1 GKTPYGGRRRAAGPP
16 GRKCRHGNELGR
28 RQRVSMAL
36 AGTPLGAHY
45 MWHRARDLRA
55 RGPLAP
61 GGSEAM
67 SRNGFTLIE
76 LLIVVVII
84 GLLATI
90 AIPKFSNTKEKAY
103 VGAMKSDLRNL
114 ATAEEAFF
122 YDSAKYTTSF
132 ALMANFASSVGI
144 TLTINEATASGWSAT
159 TTSLYAPG
167 R

>member
-1 GKTPYGGRRRAAGPP
+1 
-16 GRKCRHGNELGR
+16 
-28 RQRVSMAL
+28 MAL
-36 AGTPLGAHY
+36 AGTKLGAHY

-55 RGPLAP
+55 RCPLAP
-61 GGSEAM
+61 GGSAVM

-103 VGAMKSDLRNL
+103 VASMKSDLRNL

-122 YDSAKYTTSF
+122 YDSTKYTTNF
-132 ALMANFASSVGI
+132 ALMNNF
-144 TLTINEATASGWSAT
+144 NPSAGVRSEEH
-159 TTSLYAPG
+159 TSELQSQSNIVCRLLLEKKTPTEVSLSPRHDCRAVQ

>member
-1 GKTPYGGRRRAAGPP
+1 
-16 GRKCRHGNELGR
+16 
-28 RQRVSMAL
+28 MAL
-36 AGTPLGAHY
+36 AGKGLDAHY

-55 RGPLAP
+55 RRPLAP
-61 GGSEAM
+61 GGSVAM

-132 ALMANFASSVGI
+132 GLICTFLASARVVMV
-144 TLTINEATASGWSAT
+144 LKDATPCG
-159 TTSLYAPG
+159 
-167 R
+167 

>member
-1 GKTPYGGRRRAAGPP
+1 
-16 GRKCRHGNELGR
+16 
-28 RQRVSMAL
+28 MAL
-36 AGTPLGAHY
+36 AGTAVRAHYSGAPGGGEPLGAPS
-45 MWHRARDLRA
+45 R
-55 RGPLAP
+55 P
-61 GGSEAM
+61 GGTQVM
-67 SRNGFTLIE
+67 SRRGFTLIE

-84 GLLATI
+84 GLLAAI

-167 R
+167 RQCALFSGAATPVPPATAEGRISCQ